1 VIIFKDIQ
9 LDDKPLF
16 DRYFS
21 AKPYEN
27 SEFSFTNLFIWRLS
41 YHFQFAVIH
50 DHLCIMALYR
60 NQYPCIFA
68 PLSLN
73 TPSYEK
79 VLPVLARTFHEKGY
93 PLVLKSVPEQQKDEI
108 QKALPGRILFR
119 EDRNNFDYVYLSSDL
134 IKLKGKK
141 FRQKRNHLNRF
152 LKNYVFQYEEM
163 SDHNLEECLKTELNW
178 LSKQGDGEDE
188 SILEEKQ
195 AIGEAINH
203 FHELKLTGGVI
214 RINNKVIAFALGEL
228 LNPDMAVIH
237 IEKANID
244 YKGSFNMINHM
255 FAHHAW
261 SHVTYINREEDMG
274 ILGLRK
280 AKESYNPIK
289 MVKKHTGFYLEEGV
303 LL

>member
-119 EDRNNFDYVYLSSDL
+119 EDRWGHVSSADCGRVGGNML
-134 IKLKGKK
+134 RRL
-141 FRQKRNHLNRF
+141 
-152 LKNYVFQYEEM
+152 VAMAEE
-163 SDHNLEECLKTELNW
+163 SL
-178 LSKQGDGEDE
+178 
-188 SILEEKQ
+188 
-195 AIGEAINH
+195 A
-203 FHELKLTGGVI
+203 
-214 RINNKVIAFALGEL
+214 
-228 LNPDMAVIH
+228 
-237 IEKANID
+237 
-244 YKGSFNMINHM
+244 KGSQ
-255 FAHHAW
+255 
-261 SHVTYINREEDMG
+261 G
-274 ILGLRK
+274 
-280 AKESYNPIK
+280 
-289 MVKKHTGFYLEEGV
+289 
-303 LL
+303 